1 MTLRANRLSL
11 NVDKTKLIIFR
22 SKYSKNNY
30 EEISIKLQGI
40 RLAPSKYVKYLG
52 IYIDENLSWDIHIQK
67 LSNKL
72 SRANGLLSKLHHYI
86 PKYTLISVY
95 YALFYSHLIYGCSV
109 SSLTSQKNINIINI
123 LQKKCIRVINFSHFN
138 DHTNLLFVDNNLL
151 KFKDI
156 INLCLLVLVNQFNNN
171 KLPIDLKDIFVYT
184 REVHIVTL
192 HKTQLLSVYI
202 CL

>member
-1 MTLRANRLSL
+1 MDLRSTLGPSLFLIYINDLRYSLKFCSTSHFADDTCIIYANKKHETLETNINHDLNKLTEWLRANRLSL

-72 SRANGLLSKLHHYI
+72 S
-86 PKYTLISVY
+86 
-95 YALFYSHLIYGCSV
+95 
-109 SSLTSQKNINIINI
+109 
-123 LQKKCIRVINFSHFN
+123 
-138 DHTNLLFVDNNLL
+138 
-151 KFKDI
+151 
-156 INLCLLVLVNQFNNN
+156 
-171 KLPIDLKDIFVYT
+171 
-184 REVHIVTL
+184 
-192 HKTQLLSVYI
+192 
-202 CL
+202 